1 MIRRSDTYDTTVREK
16 MRGGSGSVTIEHFWK
31 EDELLSKT
39 RLCARLSLEPG
50 SSIGFHEHAG
60 EEEIFIVLSGQG
72 RVNDAGVESVVK
84 AGDTILTGNGAGHS
98 VEAIGDEPL
107 RLVAMIVEY

>member
-1 MIRRSDTYDTTVREK
+1 MIRRSGTYETIVREN
-16 MRGGSGSVTIEHFWK
+16 MRGGNGSVTIESFWK

-39 RLCARLSLEPG
+39 RLCARLSLAPG

-72 RVNDAGVESVVK
+72 RVNDAGTESVVK

-107 RLVAMIVEY
+107 KMVAMIVEY